1 MNIQTVSGFQEVD
14 DLFLCLPKT
23 VTWTEAES
31 NRLAGLYER
40 GNHVHLETDLVQM
53 VFKMSKPFDEND
65 DEIDNMLNWEAWRFE
80 FEANNE
86 SYLALK
92 KKELAL
98 QQDMLSFM
106 KENLLC
112 FSFAVTEMKRRL
124 VEPFEVFQTYP
135 SIHMLEKR
143 LVELSDILT
152 NGKMNSQSNGNSAQ
166 LRRNFYGIG

>member
-1 MNIQTVSGFQEVD
+1 MSNQIVSGFQKVD
-14 DLFLCLPKT
+14 ELFLCLPKT
-23 VTWTEAES
+23 VSWTEAES
-31 NRLAGLYER
+31 NRLAGLYKR
-40 GNHVHLETDLVQM
+40 GHDVKLETELVQL
-53 VFKMSKPFDEND
+53 VFKMDKPFDEND
-65 DEIDNMLNWEAWRFE
+65 DAIDNMLNWEAYRFE

-92 KKELAL
+92 KKESTL

-124 VEPFEVFQTYP
+124 LEPFEVFQAYP
-135 SIHMLEKR
+135 SIQSVEKR
-143 LVELSDILT
+143 IVELSGILT
-152 NGKMNSQSNGNSAQ
+152 NGKMNSQSNGNPAQ